1 MARTIRY
8 IFEHMLLAGVRLR
21 PYIGVVN
28 LTVDMFHQLFQTLF
42 ETGDGMDKSR
52 SCDRLLKTARE
63 IFERHRACC
72 RIPAAPGRSAD
83 DAATRLRLLQVAR
96 GVFAEKGA
104 EATVRDICRAAGANV
119 SAVNYHF
126 GSKDGLLAAVMCSVL
141 EDSLALY
148 PMDGG
153 VPEDAPA
160 EDRLFGFVFAFL
172 CRILLVSGRG
182 EEKRLGEMLSDA
194 FMRPMAPFEPH
205 AQAHRDAVV
214 AYLSPLLRELVGASA
229 PGVPQPGEDFIILL
243 ARSVVAQ
250 VLMYNTNRYRILAER
265 GGHPFSA
272 EELAVVA
279 QHITLFSL
287 GGVNNVSE
295 YLICG

>member
-1 MARTIRY
+1 M
-8 IFEHMLLAGVRLR
+8 
-21 PYIGVVN
+21 
-28 LTVDMFHQLFQTLF
+28 
-42 ETGDGMDKSR
+42 
-52 SCDRLLKTARE
+52 ARE

-72 RIPAAPGRSAD
+72 RIPAAPGQAAD
-83 DAATRLRLLQVAR
+83 DAATRRRLLQVAR

-104 EATVRDICRAAGANV
+104 EATVRDICHAAGANV

-126 GSKDGLLAAVMCSVL
+126 GSKDGLLAAVLCSVL
-141 EDSLALY
+141 DDSLALY

-153 VPEDAPA
+153 VPEDASA
-160 EDRLFGFVFAFL
+160 EDRLFGFLFAFL
-172 CRILLVSGRG
+172 CRILLASGRT

-214 AYLSPLLRELVGASA
+214 AFLSPLLRELVEASA
-229 PGVPQPGEDFIILL
+229 PGARPGEDFIILL

-250 VLMYNTNRYRILAER
+250 VLMYNTNRLRILAER
-265 GGHPFSA
+265 GGQPFSA
-272 EELAVVA
+272 EELAIVA